1 MFQRQRT
8 PGQPGARTACNH
20 RYLSLVTQLE
30 QHLHLFE
37 PLGQYH
43 QQRYAAIGAEA
54 VALVGAQVFGTVQ
67 HGQVGELCVQC
78 LHQSGFVHLG
88 QDAVDAFVVEDV
100 HGRRSPACRSYA
112 LNSGRKPHACLRPE
126 PLVGP
131 VLFAV
136 GLLSVPLLAYFRVLA
151 DGSGGILGNGP
162 TSRHDMH
169 NKPQIADVVC
179 ERIERLIVDGVLKTG
194 QPLPSERRLVEKLG
208 VSRNALRE
216 GLKLLRARGI
226 IATEQGRG
234 SFVASLSPANDATP
248 LMHLFSSQ
256 PRTLY
261 DLFEVRS
268 LLEGESARLAA
279 LRGTQADFVLIER
292 SYQALLAAHDQPLDA
307 TRHAHLDHAFHLAIC
322 DASHNPVLVQTLRSL
337 TDLLLN
343 SVFACVNNLYHR
355 QPQKQQIDKQHA
367 KLYTAVINRQ
377 PEQARKAAVAHIESI
392 CANLREIEGEEQRL
406 VRATMRLEGWT

>member
-1 MFQRQRT
+1 
-8 PGQPGARTACNH
+8 
-20 RYLSLVTQLE
+20 
-30 QHLHLFE
+30 
-37 PLGQYH
+37 
-43 QQRYAAIGAEA
+43 
-54 VALVGAQVFGTVQ
+54 
-67 HGQVGELCVQC
+67 
-78 LHQSGFVHLG
+78 
-88 QDAVDAFVVEDV
+88 
-100 HGRRSPACRSYA
+100 
-112 LNSGRKPHACLRPE
+112 
-126 PLVGP
+126 
-131 VLFAV
+131 
-136 GLLSVPLLAYFRVLA
+136 
-151 DGSGGILGNGP
+151 
-162 TSRHDMH
+162 MH

-307 TRHAHLDHAFHLAIC
+307 TQHAHLDHAFHLAIC

-367 KLYTAVINRQ
+367 RLYTAVINRQ